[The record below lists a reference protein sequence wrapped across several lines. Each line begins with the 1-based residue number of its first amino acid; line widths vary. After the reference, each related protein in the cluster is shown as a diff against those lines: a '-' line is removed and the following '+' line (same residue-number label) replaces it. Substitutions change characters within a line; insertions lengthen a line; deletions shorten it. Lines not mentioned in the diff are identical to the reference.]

1 SKKPLH
7 RPAGGPPPLENQG
20 RTKNKSSP
28 AFAGEGDQP
37 KAGGGASRR
46 KLSYKDQRDYELL
59 PARIEELDAA
69 IARDEALLSD
79 HDLYLRDPRTFEA
92 LTDAIAAA
100 RDERET
106 AEHRWLELAEQAE
119 ALLSQ

>member
-1 SKKPLH
+1 MRARAPAKPGGSGARSAAP
-7 RPAGGPPPLENQG
+7 RPSPEH
-20 RTKNKSSP
+20 KS
-28 AFAGEGDQP
+28 AER
-37 KAGGGASRR
+37 K

-92 LTDAIAAA
+92 LTEAIAAA
-100 RDERET
+100 RAERDA
-106 AEHRWLELAEQAE
+106 AEERWLALAEQVE
-119 ALLSQ
+119 ALQA